1 MPALWQSAES
11 CTGCAV
17 CVSYLLP
24 ALVFFLSFC
33 CLLPGRMLI
42 VYLWLLWQECWL
54 SVVCMQRKCAQSSG
68 FPLLK
73 SLPMLVRCFS
83 SSTTHLNCPQGVNLG
98 SAEYLPNIS
107 TAISFRFGNS
117 FSKMWQMYD
126 KHHPG
131 FFPLCSI
138 CGKLL
143 PCVCFA
149 LFFLSMEKKERK
161 RETEWLQYINRNV

>member
-1 MPALWQSAES
+1 VERSVLFKPLSLHCMAKWRELHRLCSLHFKA
-11 CTGCAV
+11 
-17 CVSYLLP
+17 
-24 ALVFFLSFC
+24 ALVFS
-33 CLLPGRMLI
+33 LPGRMLI

-83 SSTTHLNCPQGVNLG
+83 SSTHLDCPQGLNLG
-98 SAEYLPNIS
+98 SAAYLPNIS
-107 TAISFRFGNS
+107 TAISFHKFGNS
-117 FSKMWQMYD
+117 FYKMWQKYD

-149 LFFLSMEKKERK
+149 VFFIHGKERK
-161 RETEWLQYINRNV
+161 RHRMATVYK